1 MKDLKE
7 RKFLIVKGELWGK
20 VLGQKANRNLLGFE
34 GSKYRMNTNN
44 KANCAVIRLDWSD
57 MSEISTGSEK
67 LETFTI

>member
-1 MKDLKE
+1 
-7 RKFLIVKGELWGK
+7 
-20 VLGQKANRNLLGFE
+20 
-34 GSKYRMNTNN
+34 MND